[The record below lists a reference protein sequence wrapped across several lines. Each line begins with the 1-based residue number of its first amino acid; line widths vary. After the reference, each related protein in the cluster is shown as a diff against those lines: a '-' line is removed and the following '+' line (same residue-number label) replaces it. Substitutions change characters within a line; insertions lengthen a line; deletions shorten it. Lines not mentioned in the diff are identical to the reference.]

1 MPELPE
7 VTTMVNDLKKSVLKR
22 TFVDVWTDSEKL
34 VKKPKDFTQFKKQI
48 LKEKIVNIKR
58 RGKVILIELSGN
70 KTFFV
75 HPKMTGH
82 FLVGKWKKIKGEWK
96 PIKNGPMED
105 PMNRFIHLMFW
116 LDNGLMLAFS
126 DLRKFGRL
134 ELWNNESLG
143 GAKIISELG
152 IDALEL
158 EFGQFKEIIKKS
170 KSKKIKQILMD
181 QNLIAGIGNIYAD
194 EILFES
200 KVLPFRPANS
210 LKEKE
215 LENIYKAIN
224 KILLKAIKLSGSSIS
239 DYRKPDGEKGDYQS
253 VSKVYGKIGD
263 KCPRCKGIIQRK
275 KIGNRSA
282 HFCPKCQK

>member
-22 TFVDVWTDSEKL
+22 TFVDVWTDAEKL
-34 VKKPKDFTQFKKQI
+34 IKKPKDFNQFKKQI

-58 RGKVILIELSGN
+58 RGKVILIELAGE

-82 FLVGKWKKIKGEWK
+82 FLVGKWERVKNEWK
-96 PIKNGPMED
+96 PIKKGPMED

-116 LDNGLMLAFS
+116 LDNGLMLVFS

-134 ELWNNESLG
+134 ELWDNKSLG
-143 GAKIISELG
+143 QAKIISELG

-170 KSKKIKQILMD
+170 KNKKIKQVLMD

-200 KVLPFRPANS
+200 GILPFRTANN
-210 LKEKE
+210 LKERE
-215 LENIYKAIN
+215 LEKIYKAI
-224 KILLKAIKLSGSSIS
+224 KIILLKAIKLSGSSIS
-239 DYRKPDGEKGDYQS
+239 DYRKPDGERGNYQD
-253 VSKVYGKIGD
+253 VSKVYGKTGK
-263 KCPRCKGIIQRK
+263 KCPRCGGIIQRK
-275 KIGNRSA
+275 KIGGRSA
-282 HFCPKCQK
+282 HFCPICQK

>member
-22 TFVDVWTDSEKL
+22 TLVDVWTDAEKL
-34 VKKPKDFTQFKKQI
+34 IKKPKDFNQFKKQI
-48 LKEKIVNIKR
+48 LKEKIINIKR
-58 RGKVILIELSGN
+58 RGKVILIELAGE

-82 FLVGKWKKIKGEWK
+82 FLVGKWEKTKDGWKSVKK
-96 PIKNGPMED
+96 GPMED

-116 LDNGLMLAFS
+116 LDNGSMLAFS

-134 ELWNNESLG
+134 ELWDNKSLRE
-143 GAKIISELG
+143 AKIISELG

-215 LENIYKAIN
+215 LEKIHKAI
-224 KILLKAIKLSGSSIS
+224 KIILISAIKLSGSSIS
-239 DYRKPDGEKGDYQS
+239 DYRRPDGEKGDYQS
-253 VSKVYGKIGD
+253 VSKVYGKTGD
-263 KCPRCKGIIQRK
+263 KCPRCNGIIQRK
-275 KIGNRSA
+275 KISGRSA
-282 HFCPKCQK
+282 HFCPNCQK